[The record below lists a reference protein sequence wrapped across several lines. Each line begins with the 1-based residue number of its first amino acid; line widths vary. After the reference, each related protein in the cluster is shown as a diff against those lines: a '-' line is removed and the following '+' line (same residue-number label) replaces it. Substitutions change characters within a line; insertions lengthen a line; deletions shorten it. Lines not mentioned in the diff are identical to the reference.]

1 MSFTVLATREDKYKD
16 PLDDILSDKEYETV
30 WAGSEDEIIERVS
43 SGLEGLILF
52 DAEMPYLEKES
63 FLEKLRKVNGHTKV
77 VGLTKDP
84 KLTDALE
91 TLRMGADDYIHV
103 PSELRRLSKIAGEA
117 YRRWLKARSGDVP
130 YDGQKK
136 RYSFDS
142 VIGESKGINEILQI
156 ARRVVE
162 TGASPVLIRGETG
175 TGKELIARAIHY
187 GGARANQPFVEINC
201 TAIPETLLEAELFG
215 HERGAFTD
223 AKRQKKGLFELAD
236 GGTLFL
242 DEIGKMSVNLQ
253 IKLLKAIEDKCF
265 RRLGG
270 TVDIRVSVNV
280 MAATNIDLEEAL
292 TQGTFREDLYFRL
305 NLVSIEVPPLR
316 EREGDVLL
324 LANAFVGRFNEE
336 YGKSVKGLTS
346 EAEECLLNYPW
357 PGNVRELKNV
367 IERAV
372 LLGTGEVVG
381 IDSLPPALKR
391 GEKARAQSSAEG
403 VLIPVPPGGVSLA
416 DAEKILIESI
426 LKITGWNKSKT
437 ARMLKIS
444 RPRLA
449 RKIEKYGIGRD
460 GL

>member
-1 MSFTVLATREDKYKD
+1 MSFTVLATQKQKYKESLEGA
-16 PLDDILSDKEYETV
+16 LDDKEFETV
-30 WAGSEDEIIERVS
+30 WTANEEEIVERVA
-43 SGLEGLILF
+43 SGARGLVLF

-84 KLTDALE
+84 TLTDALE

-103 PSELRRLSKIAGEA
+103 PSELRRLSKIAREA
-117 YRRWLKARSGDVP
+117 YRKWLNSQGDKEP
-130 YDGQKK
+130 YGGQKK

-142 VIGESKGINEILQI
+142 VIGESPGMKDIIRI
-156 ARRVVE
+156 SRRVVE

-175 TGKELIARAIHY
+175 TGKELVARAIHY
-187 GGARANQPFVEINC
+187 NGARADQPFVEINC

-253 IKLLKAIEDKCF
+253 IKLLKAIEEKCF

-270 TVDIRVSVNV
+270 TTDIRVSVNI
-280 MAATNIDLEEAL
+280 MAATNTDLEEAL
-292 TQGTFREDLYFRL
+292 REGTFREDLYFRL
-305 NLVSIEVPPLR
+305 NMVSIEVPPLR
-316 EREGDVLL
+316 ERGEDVIL
-324 LANAFVGRFNEE
+324 LARAFIGRFSEE
-336 YGKSVKGLTS
+336 YGKSVEGITA
-346 EAEECLLNYPW
+346 EAEECLMSYTW

-372 LLGTGEVVG
+372 LLGTSSKVTL
-381 IDSLPPALKR
+381 DSLPPSLRR
-391 GEKARAQSSAEG
+391 GRQVCQSDTTGG
-403 VLIPVPPGGVSLA
+403 VVIPIPPGGITLA
-416 DAEKILIESI
+416 DAEKVL
-426 LKITGWNKSKT
+426 LKSVLEMTGWNKSKA

-449 RKIEKYGIGRD
+449 RKIEKYDIGKD
-460 GL
+460 VQ

>member
-1 MSFTVLATREDKYKD
+1 LSFTVLAVRKDKYRH
-16 PLDDILSDKEYETV
+16 PIDDILQDKEYETV
-30 WAGSEDEIIERVS
+30 WASSEDEIIERIS
-43 SGLEGLILF
+43 SGIQGLVLF

-63 FLEKLRKVNGHTKV
+63 FLQKLREVNGHTKI

-91 TLRMGADDYIHV
+91 TLRMGADDYIHI
-103 PSELRRLSKIAGEA
+103 PSELRRLGKIANEA
-117 YRRWLKARSGDVP
+117 YRRWVASKGDKIP
-130 YDGQKK
+130 YHGQKR
-136 RYSFDS
+136 RYSYDAI
-142 VIGESKGINEILQI
+142 IGESREMKDVLQI

-175 TGKELIARAIHY
+175 TGKELVARAIHY
-187 GGARANQPFVEINC
+187 NGPRADQPFVEINC

-270 TVDIRVSVNV
+270 TSDIRVRVNIL
-280 MAATNIDLEEAL
+280 AATNIDLEEAL
-292 TQGTFREDLYFRL
+292 RQGTFREDLYFRL

-316 EREGDVLL
+316 ERSRDVLL
-324 LANAFVGRFNEE
+324 LATAFIGKFNEE
-336 YGKSVKGLTS
+336 YGKSVGGLTPK
-346 EAEECLLNYPW
+346 AEECLLNYSW

-372 LLGTGEVVG
+372 LLGTGSEVDL
-381 IDSLPPALKR
+381 DSLPPALRK
-391 GEKARAQSSAEG
+391 GERAKLRDRREG
-403 VLIPVPPGGVSLA
+403 IVIPVPPGGISLA
-416 DAEKILIESI
+416 DAEKMLIEAI
-426 LKITGWNKSKT
+426 LELTAWNKSKT

-449 RKIEKYGIGRD
+449 RKIEKYGIAKKSD
-460 GL
+460 

>member
-1 MSFTVLATREDKYKD
+1 MSFTVLAARKDKYKN
-16 PLDDILSDKEYETV
+16 PVDDILAGKEYETIWV
-30 WAGSEDEIIERVS
+30 ASEEEIIERVS
-43 SGLEGLILF
+43 SGLKGLILF
-52 DAEMPYLEKES
+52 DAEMPYLQKEN
-63 FLEKLRKVNGHTKV
+63 FLEKLREVNGHTKI

-91 TLRMGADDYIHV
+91 TLRMGADDYIHI
-103 PSELRRLSKIAGEA
+103 PSELRRLGKIANEA
-117 YRRWLKARSGDVP
+117 YRKWLSSQDGKVP
-130 YDGQKK
+130 YHGQKK

-142 VIGESKGINEILQI
+142 IIGESKEIRDVIHI
-156 ARRVVE
+156 AERVVE

-175 TGKELIARAIHY
+175 TGKELVARAIHY
-187 GGARANQPFVEINC
+187 NSTRADQPFVEINC

-253 IKLLKAIEDKCF
+253 MKLLKAIEDKCF

-270 TVDIRVSVNV
+270 TGDIRVRVNI

-292 TQGTFREDLYFRL
+292 RQGTFREDLYFRL

-316 EREGDVLL
+316 EREGDVIL
-324 LANAFVGRFNEE
+324 LAKAFVGKFNEE
-336 YGKSVKGLTS
+336 YGKSVEGLTS

-372 LLGTGEVVG
+372 LLGTGDE
-381 IDSLPPALKR
+381 ITLDSLPPALRKGERTRPR
-391 GEKARAQSSAEG
+391 GTPEG
-403 VLIPVPPGGVSLA
+403 VVIPVPPGGISLA
-416 DAEKILIESI
+416 DAERILIHAI
-426 LKITGWNKSKT
+426 LEMTSWNKSKT
-437 ARMLKIS
+437 ARMLRIS

-449 RKIEKYGIGRD
+449 RKIEKYGILKGSA
-460 GL
+460 

>member
-1 MSFTVLATREDKYKD
+1 LSFTVLATQKQKYKESLED
-16 PLDDILSDKEYETV
+16 ALDDKEFETV
-30 WAGSEDEIIERVS
+30 WTASEEEIVERVA
-43 SGLEGLILF
+43 SGAQGLVLF

-84 KLTDALE
+84 TLTDALE
-91 TLRMGADDYIHV
+91 TLRMGADDYIHI
-103 PSELRRLSKIAGEA
+103 PSELRRLSKIAREA
-117 YRRWLKARSGDVP
+117 YRKWLKSQGEKEP
-130 YDGQKK
+130 YNGQKK

-142 VIGESKGINEILQI
+142 VIGESAGMKEII
-156 ARRVVE
+156 RISKRVVE

-175 TGKELIARAIHY
+175 TGKELVARAIHY
-187 GGARANQPFVEINC
+187 NGARADQPFVEINC

-253 IKLLKAIEDKCF
+253 IKLLKAIEEKCF

-270 TVDIRVSVNV
+270 TVDIRVSVNI
-280 MAATNIDLEEAL
+280 MAATNTNLEEAL
-292 TQGTFREDLYFRL
+292 REGTFREDLYFRL
-305 NLVSIEVPPLR
+305 NMVSIEVPPLR
-316 EREGDVLL
+316 DRGEDVIL
-324 LANAFVGRFNEE
+324 LARSFIGKFSEE
-336 YGKSVKGLTS
+336 YGKSVEGITD
-346 EAEECLLNYPW
+346 EAEECLLNYAW

-367 IERAV
+367 VERAV
-372 LLGTGEVVG
+372 LLGTASKVTL
-381 IDSLPPALKR
+381 DSLPPALRRGKR
-391 GEKARAQSSAEG
+391 VCRSATPEG
-403 VLIPVPPGGVSLA
+403 VVIPIPSAGITLA
-416 DAEKILIESI
+416 DAEKVL
-426 LKITGWNKSKT
+426 LKSVLEMTGWNKSRA

-449 RKIEKYGIGRD
+449 RKIEKYSIEKD
-460 GL
+460 VQ